1 MKYSHVFSQLC
12 RGVCPVLA
20 DLTGQV
26 GQLLVLVLEDVV
38 VVLLRVI
45 LAAVVVQAVITLL
58 KK

>member
-20 DLTGQV
+20 DLTRQV

-38 VVLLRVI
+38 VVLLRII
-45 LAAVVVQAVITLL
+45 LAAVVVQAVITL
-58 KK
+58 